1 MVAVLPMSGETFRS
15 QRLGGRCKIAHTAE
29 YGLLVQL
36 VERLTVNQDVGGSS
50 PSQTAIEQNLTER
63 L

>member
-1 MVAVLPMSGETFRS
+1 MTMKGASSEASFA
-15 QRLGGRCKIAHTAE
+15 I

-50 PSQTAIEQNLTER
+50 PSQTASGTKHDGEFMRMSVYT
-63 L
+63 